1 MNVIIMVLLSSGNC
15 VRVQIIM
22 VFYSLHLQNNPFHS
36 SQIFII
42 EKDAIVMSTICQKI
56 DIWNTCTEAVTSRES
71 YLITALFRGMP
82 CSRNSEAV

>member
-1 MNVIIMVLLSSGNC
+1 M
-15 VRVQIIM
+15 RVQIIM
-22 VFYSLHLQNNPFHS
+22 VFYSWHLQNNPFHS

-42 EKDAIVMSTICQKI
+42 EKDAIVMSTICQKMVC
-56 DIWNTCTEAVTSRES
+56 NACTKAVTSRES